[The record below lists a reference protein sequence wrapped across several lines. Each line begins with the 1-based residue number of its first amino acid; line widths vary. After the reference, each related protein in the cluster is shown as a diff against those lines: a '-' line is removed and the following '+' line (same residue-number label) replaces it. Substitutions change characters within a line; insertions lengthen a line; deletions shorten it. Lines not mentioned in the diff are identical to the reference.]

1 MFAQLFCLRL
11 YDELWEQTQSEL
23 LPQAIGFFIQLH
35 KTSKGVEIDPRT
47 GQVSVVV
54 VLPPPVPAHSY
65 PVQPSPIYDRLLGEA
80 DEHAQANLG
89 AARRKLSVNDIKQDM
104 SPHSTPLSSSILSTS
119 QSALVQPAGSETIVL
134 PAPVVAT
141 ATETATGPNI
151 CICRAAV
158 TELLDFDPQARP
170 SPVKCGAK
178 CRAACK
184 TVGGSAWSIARA
196 FCSSGRWARW
206 RHTRRMTQAL
216 LSLRHVEELLP
227 RHRR

>member
-158 TELLDFDPQARP
+158 TELLDYDQ
-170 SPVKCGAK
+170 
-178 CRAACK
+178 RAPRI
-184 TVGGSAWSIARA
+184 VRYIEVN
-196 FCSSGRWARW
+196 
-206 RHTRRMTQAL
+206 QIV
-216 LSLRHVEELLP
+216 HVEQVCATQSGQMRGRLREGGWVSMVNRQGVLQFRPMGKVEGPPP
-227 RHRR
+227 RE